1 MRVKE
6 MFVEQEVTKQPIVIK
21 NLEVEDSTE
30 FEGFLRVKFL
40 EEYKEFT
47 VDSIIFINRD
57 RVLKIIPLLLK

>member
-6 MFVEQEVTKQPIVIK
+6 MFVEQEVTKQPVVIK
-21 NLEVEDSTE
+21 NLEVDDSTE
-30 FEGFLRVKFL
+30 FEGFLRVRFL

>member
-40 EEYKEFT
+40 EEYKEFS
-47 VDSIIFINRD
+47 VDSVIFINRD

>member
-21 NLEVEDSTE
+21 NLEVDDSTE
-30 FEGFLRVKFL
+30 FEGFLRIKFL
-40 EEYKEFT
+40 EEYKEFS

>member
-21 NLEVEDSTE
+21 NLEVEDSTD

-40 EEYKEFT
+40 EEYKEFS